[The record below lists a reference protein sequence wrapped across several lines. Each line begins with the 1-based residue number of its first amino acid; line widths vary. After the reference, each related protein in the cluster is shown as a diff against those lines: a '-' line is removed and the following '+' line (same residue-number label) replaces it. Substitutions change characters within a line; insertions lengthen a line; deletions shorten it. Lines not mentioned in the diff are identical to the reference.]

1 MDATA
6 KLILAVLIIFP
17 VYCFAMTCAVR
28 GLHKA
33 VLRLKLKKRIE
44 KRVQDVYNTFPPLV
58 YNPSLVQQLSPKIGM
73 RCDSS
78 LVLQHNHQNQQMH
91 VSDLFESVVL
101 QEEDLD
107 ASTLVFSQPEMFR
120 IENEILFANNAPV
133 SLLSDLLKA
142 DGSPLIHE
150 IAGTSISGS
159 GDIIQNGAV
168 IMNIKDIFVKNI
180 DGKLTSLQ
188 TASEFSVSNGVVYF
202 KQKPLCRVEDVINS
216 GESSNKSIIIS
227 ANGSVFSDGV
237 HRGFLRDL
245 YFQNTKRL
253 LDSCRFQV
261 LDGTLC
267 HDMKPLCRLQDAR
280 DRNGCQVPDAFVSTC
295 GCVFSGGEYICDASD
310 LTVNTDTGKQ
320 SVEAPSPFGMVGGV
334 VFRGE
339 QEYCKLHTDN
349 IKDGLT
355 ISSNG
360 SIFKDLKYLGNVRSS
375 SEFKVENG
383 TLFQSGKPLC
393 QIESI
398 TTKNIAVLQNG
409 AVYENTEF
417 VGRVEK
423 LKVEVFSQK
432 CLLEHNMFQIEGG
445 VVYFD
450 KIPIIAVQEL
460 NLGDQ
465 ITVGTDGSVYNK
477 NAFVD
482 NISSLMNEDK
492 YSIDDAV
499 VLRNG
504 APVALVQD
512 LVDADGKP
520 LNFDQQTRIT
530 ESGSFIHGGK
540 ITSISATRLL
550 THQNQLVKAIPQLF
564 PTRDGSA
571 YFNEEFFGKCEQNA
585 VVANNGAWFQN
596 GRFAGYLK
604 PQAYSRV
611 NLKDMV
617 TRELQEVSKSIAK
630 LGNAESRFRETMG
643 K

>member
-6 KLILAVLIIFP
+6 KLILAVLVIFP
-17 VYCFAMTCAVR
+17 VYCFTMTCAVR
-28 GLHKA
+28 ELHKA
-33 VLRLKLKKRIE
+33 VLRLKLKQRIE

-58 YNPSLVQQLSPKIGM
+58 YNPSLVQQLSPKIGT
-73 RCDSS
+73 RCDSLLILS
-78 LVLQHNHQNQQMH
+78 NHQNQQIH

-142 DGSPLIHE
+142 DGSPLLHE
-150 IAGTSISGS
+150 LAGTSINGS

-180 DGKLTSLQ
+180 DGNLTSLQ

-237 HRGFLRDL
+237 HRGNLRDL

-253 LDSCRFQV
+253 LDSSRFQI
-261 LDGTLC
+261 LDGILC
-267 HDMKPLCRLQDAR
+267 HNMKPLCRLQDAR
-280 DRNGCQVPDAFVSTC
+280 DRNGGQVPDAFVSTC
-295 GCVFSGGEYICDASD
+295 GCVFSGGRYICDASD

-320 SVEAPSPFGMVGGV
+320 SVEAPSPFGIVGGV

-339 QEYCKLHTDN
+339 SEYCKLQANDIT
-349 IKDGLT
+349 DGLT

-360 SIFKDLKYLGNVRSS
+360 SMFKELKYLGNIRSS

-383 TLFQSGKPLC
+383 TLFQSGRPLS
-393 QIESI
+393 QIENI
-398 TTKNIAVLQNG
+398 TTKNITVLQNG

-417 VGRVEK
+417 IGRVEK
-423 LKVEVFSQK
+423 LEVEVFGQK
-432 CLLEHNMFQIEGG
+432 CLLDHNMFQIEGG

-450 KIPIIAVQEL
+450 KMPMTAVSEL
-460 NLGDQ
+460 NLEDQ
-465 ITVGTDGSVYNK
+465 ITIGTDGSIYNK

-482 NISSLMNEDK
+482 NISSLMSKDK
-492 YSIDDAV
+492 YSIEDAV

-504 APVALVQD
+504 APVACVQD

-550 THQNQLVKAIPQLF
+550 THKNQLVKATPPLF
-564 PTRDGSA
+564 STRDGS
-571 YFNEEFFGKCEQNA
+571 GR
-585 VVANNGAWFQN
+585 
-596 GRFAGYLK
+596 GRF
-604 PQAYSRV
+604 
-611 NLKDMV
+611 
-617 TRELQEVSKSIAK
+617 IARSDK
-630 LGNAESRFRETMG
+630 
-643 K
+643 